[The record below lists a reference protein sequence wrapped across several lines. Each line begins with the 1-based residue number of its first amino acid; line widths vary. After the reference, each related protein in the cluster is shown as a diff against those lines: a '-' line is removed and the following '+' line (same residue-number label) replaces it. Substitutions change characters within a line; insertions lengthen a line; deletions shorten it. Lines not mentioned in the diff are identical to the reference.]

1 LVASLG
7 RSQVPG
13 IVAAPDLGLRASTE
27 ASVPGRIYCEH
38 MPRARIATFVL
49 CGLIALVVVPG
60 VVAVAIHPERNG
72 VA

>member
-1 LVASLG
+1 
-7 RSQVPG
+7 
-13 IVAAPDLGLRASTE
+13 
-27 ASVPGRIYCEH
+27 
-38 MPRARIATFVL
+38 MPRARIATFML